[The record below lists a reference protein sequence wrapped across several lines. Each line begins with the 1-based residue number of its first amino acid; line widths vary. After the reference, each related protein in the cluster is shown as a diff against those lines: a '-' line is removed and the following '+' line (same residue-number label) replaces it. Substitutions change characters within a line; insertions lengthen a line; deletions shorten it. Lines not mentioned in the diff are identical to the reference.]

1 LEAARELAMARRSA
15 AQTPQALQLS
25 HGQVR
30 PATNHFKNLISD
42 LNEFDLQSVQV
53 RSDPRI
59 QVLEVSI
66 KDALIETFGHLLAF
80 VVRQAGQRT
89 HRNQ

>member
-1 LEAARELAMARRSA
+1 VRAAI
-15 AQTPQALQLS
+15 
-25 HGQVR
+25 
-30 PATNHFKNLISD
+30 NDFKNLVSD
-42 LNEFDLQSVQV
+42 LNEFDPQSVQA

-59 QVLEVSI
+59 QVLKVSI